1 MAKKIDWM
9 YDRKS
14 CTTCKKARG
23 YMESAGGVTVKE
35 TKEASKERIGPE
47 GALEL
52 ARQADKVVA
61 MKGTKIVEF
70 NLKKD
75 APTDEELLA
84 VLMGPTGNLRAPT
97 AVVGKTL
104 MVGFN
109 EETYKSI
116 LGL

>member
-9 YDRKS
+9 YDRKN
-14 CTTCKKARG
+14 CVTCKKARG
-23 YMESAGGVTVKE
+23 YMESVGGVTVKE
-35 TKEASKERIGPE
+35 SKEASKERIGPD
-47 GALEL
+47 GALEI
-52 ARQADKVVA
+52 ARKAEKIVA

-70 NLKKD
+70 NLKKES
-75 APTDEELLA
+75 PTDEELLA
-84 VLMGPTGNLRAPT
+84 VLLGPTGNLRAPT
-97 AVVGKTL
+97 AIVGKTL